1 LKRVKILTSAR
12 EDIRH
17 EKAFYRKI
25 SPALARRFQSAVESA
40 VLSVAENPL
49 AMQVLDFDIR
59 RWPVDGF
66 PHGVLYRVEDDFVL
80 VLSVFHPSQDP
91 EEWHD
96 RVRT

>member
-1 LKRVKILTSAR
+1 MKRVKFLASAR

-25 SPALARRFQSAVESA
+25 SPELAQRFQSAVESA
-40 VLSVAENPL
+40 VLSAAENPL
-49 AMQVLDFDIR
+49 SMQVLDFDMR

-66 PHGVLYRVEDDFVL
+66 PHGILYRAEYDFIL

-91 EEWHD
+91 EKWHH
-96 RVRT
+96 RART